1 MYFDYIDM
9 STFIVPSVGLEVG
22 DYFPFVSI
30 ELCHGQTKHMHNFC
44 DNKDIMFFHC
54 QHIDMIPSLK
64 RVEGFH
70 VIVLFSEGEPSP
82 QMKPFCCKDPVLYSL
97 FTEHETI
104 QVYYLTPNR
113 KIYKSH
119 TLDSIEEWNVM
130 KIEKNIVTPTNV
142 PFLLIENVLSPAL
155 LESIENFYNANEN
168 RVTTH
173 AHAGKNRHHV
183 HPNRDLEIM
192 IDNKLSRSV
201 FPEIMKVFYF
211 DVKYRESY
219 KICRYNAETGGRFQ
233 PHRDTPHPYQHRRFA
248 MSLFLNDDYEGG
260 EFELPEY
267 NFKIKPKANCA
278 LVFPGISTHKVNQVT
293 KGTRK
298 VIITFFCSEIE
309 GKTKNNSTYS
319 VKSDFFRDHEIKY
332 SNIYPI

>member
-1 MYFDYIDM
+1 M
-9 STFIVPSVGLEVG
+9 STFIEPSVGLEVG

-30 ELCHGQTKHMHNFC
+30 QLYKQHVKHMHCFC
-44 DNKDIMFFHC
+44 DNNDIIIFHC
-54 QHIDMIPSLK
+54 QNIDMISSLK
-64 RVEGFH
+64 RTNDFH
-70 VIVLFSEGEPSP
+70 FIILFSEGEPSP
-82 QMKPFCCKDPVLYSL
+82 EIKSLCCKDPVLYSL
-97 FTEHETI
+97 FSAHESI
-104 QVYYLTPNR
+104 RVYYLTPNR
-113 KIYKSH
+113 KIYKTH
-119 TLDSIEEWNVM
+119 ELDSMEEWNTM
-130 KIEKNIVTPTNV
+130 KIEKSCITPLNV
-142 PFLLIENVLSPAL
+142 PFLLIEDVLSPAL
-155 LESIENFYNANEN
+155 LESIEDFYNTNEH

-173 AHAGKNRHHV
+173 SHAGKNRHHV
-183 HPNRDLEIM
+183 HPNRDLEMM

-219 KICRYNAETGGRFQ
+219 KICRYNAETGGRFH

-260 EFELPEY
+260 DFELPEY

-309 GKTKNNSTYS
+309 GKTKNNSKYS
-319 VKSDFFRDHEIKY
+319 VKSDFFREKGVQY
-332 SNIYPI
+332 SDVYPV